1 MKYYIII
8 ILIGLLSFSCVGD
21 LDFDQADDI
30 FIEPVVLVSLIHF
43 NADGIDFP
51 GSVDQEVFNDESEVH
66 FFDSDFAEESITRV
80 IIDYDMENTFDR
92 DFSIAYNFLDNN
104 DVIIH
109 TTLLIIPA
117 NSHPLE
123 SDIFEENINLRD
135 LLRTDKIAIEVIMEA
150 GAPLNNDEFFHFK
163 SAAKVFLHIENN
175 DG

>member
-8 ILIGLLSFSCVGD
+8 ILIGFFSLSCVGD

-43 NADGIDFP
+43 NTEGIDFP

-66 FFDSDFAEESITRV
+66 FFDSDFAEDSITKV
-80 IIDYDMENTFDR
+80 VIDYDMENTFDR
-92 DFSIAYNFLDNN
+92 NFSIKYNFLDSNGA
-104 DVIIH
+104 VIH

-117 NSHPLE
+117 NNHTLE
-123 SDIFEENINLRD
+123 SDIFEENINLID

-150 GAPLNNDEFFHFK
+150 GAPLNNDEFFRFK